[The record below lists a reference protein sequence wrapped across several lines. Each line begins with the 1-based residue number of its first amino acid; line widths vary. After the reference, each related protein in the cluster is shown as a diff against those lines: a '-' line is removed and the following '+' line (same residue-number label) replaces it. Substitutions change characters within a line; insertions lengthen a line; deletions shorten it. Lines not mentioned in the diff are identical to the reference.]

1 MSKNYEITD
10 VNGEPFIINC
20 NLKKDAVFDRYRTN
34 MYSCSRPEEVLA
46 LVEQLED
53 DYDKLLT
60 KSKADAKK
68 ADDKSKADAK
78 MVNDFSKRVKIL
90 KHHVVTMHKYK
101 RWTFPD
107 YRFPRGTRVVVYGY
121 GDMGHDY
128 VWQIGHS
135 DRLCLEGIV
144 DSNISSYDREAD
156 VLPLEAL
163 DKLDY
168 DVVLIAVR
176 EPEPAEA
183 IKKKLRSVGVD
194 RRRIYWHDV
203 RLGIKD

>member
-1 MSKNYEITD
+1 MSKKFALTD
-10 VNGEPFIINC
+10 VNGEPFIINR
-20 NLKKDAVFDRYRTN
+20 NLQKDDVFDRYKTS
-34 MYSCSRPEEVLA
+34 MYSCSRPEEIIS
-46 LVEQLED
+46 LVEQLES
-53 DYDKLLT
+53 DYEALLK

-68 ADDKSKADAK
+68 AA
-78 MVNDFSKRVKIL
+78 DFSKRVKIL
-90 KHHVVTMHKYK
+90 KHHVGTMHKYK

-128 VWQIGHS
+128 VWQINHS

-144 DSNISSYDREAD
+144 DSNISNYDREAD

>member
-1 MSKNYEITD
+1 MSKNYALTD

-20 NLKKDAVFDRYRTN
+20 NLKKDEVFDRYKTQ
-34 MYSCSRPEEVLA
+34 MYSCAHPEEILS
-46 LVEQLED
+46 LVEQLEA
-53 DYDKLLT
+53 DYDMLLT
-60 KSKADAKK
+60 KSKEDAEK
-68 ADDKSKADAK
+68 AAE
-78 MVNDFSKRVKIL
+78 FSKRVKIL

-107 YRFPRGTRVVVYGY
+107 YRFPRGARVVVYGY

-128 VWQIGHS
+128 VWQICHS
-135 DRLCLEGIV
+135 NRLYLAGIV
-144 DSNISSYDREAD
+144 DSNIARYDSEPE

-163 DKLDY
+163 DKMSY

-183 IKKKLRSVGVD
+183 IMKKLCTVGVD
-194 RRRIYWHDV
+194 KRRIYWHDV
-203 RLGIKD
+203 RWGIKD